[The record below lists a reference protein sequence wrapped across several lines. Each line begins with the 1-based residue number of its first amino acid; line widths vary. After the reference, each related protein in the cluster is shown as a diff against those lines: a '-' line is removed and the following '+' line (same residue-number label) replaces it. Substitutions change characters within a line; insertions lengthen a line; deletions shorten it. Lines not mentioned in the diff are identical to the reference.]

1 MTLMPAV
8 SYTISPDY
16 TYLRDFLE
24 SIPRIFVSEGEVL
37 QDGRNLI
44 KVLTAP
50 DGTRLNVKRYH
61 KPKGINK
68 FVYSLGIRKP
78 KGKRAYLYSDVLL
91 SHGIDT
97 PRSVAYIEE
106 RSLGLLGYTYY
117 VSLQCPYKHKCYE
130 LGDATADVYTPFA
143 KALAAFT
150 AKMHEA
156 GLLHRDYSPGNIL
169 WEQTPQQDYRFVLV
183 DTNQMHFGHIS
194 QKKGCR
200 NFARLWGQKG
210 FFVVLAREYAAIRGF
225 NPDECEHVVMAA
237 RRKFWKRYMK
247 KKKDKIKFTLEL

>member
-1 MTLMPAV
+1 MSVV
-8 SYTISPDY
+8 SYKINLDY
-16 TYLRDFLE
+16 TYLCDFLE
-24 SIPRIFVSEGEVL
+24 NIPKIFASEGEVL

-44 KVLTAP
+44 KVFSAP
-50 DGTRLNVKRYH
+50 DGTLLNIKRYH

-78 KGKRAYLYSDVLL
+78 KGKRAYLYSDILL
-91 SHGIDT
+91 SHSIDT

-106 RSLGLLGYTYY
+106 RSFGLLGYSYY
-117 VSLQCPYKHKCYE
+117 VSLQCSYKHKCYE
-130 LGDATADVYTPFA
+130 WGDATADVYTSFA

-169 WEQTPQQDYRFVLV
+169 WEHTQSQGYKFMLV

-210 FFVVLAREYAAIRGF
+210 FFVVIAREYAKIRGF
-225 NPDECEHVVMAA
+225 NPDECENIVMEA

>member
-1 MTLMPAV
+1 MSVV
-8 SYTISPDY
+8 SYTINPQY
-16 TYLRDFLE
+16 TDLRNFLE
-24 SIPRIFVSEGEVL
+24 SVPQFFASSEGEVL

-44 KVLTAP
+44 KAFSAP
-50 DGTRLNVKRYH
+50 DGTRLNIKRYH
-61 KPKGINK
+61 QPKGINK
-68 FVYSLGIRKP
+68 LVYSWGIRKP
-78 KGKRAYLYSDVLL
+78 KGKRAYLYSDILL

-106 RSLGLLGYTYY
+106 RHCGMIGYSYY
-117 VSLQCPYKHKCYE
+117 VSLQCPYTHKCYE
-130 LGDATADVYTPFA
+130 LGDATPTVYTPFA

-150 AKMHEA
+150 AKMHNA
-156 GLLHRDYSPGNIL
+156 GLMHRDYSPGNIL
-169 WEQTPQQDYRFVLV
+169 WEPTQDGYQFVLV

-210 FFVVLAREYAAIRGF
+210 FFRLLAREYAAIRGF
-225 NPDECEHVVMAA
+225 NPDECERLVMEA

-247 KKKDKIKFTLEL
+247 KKKDKIKFNLEL